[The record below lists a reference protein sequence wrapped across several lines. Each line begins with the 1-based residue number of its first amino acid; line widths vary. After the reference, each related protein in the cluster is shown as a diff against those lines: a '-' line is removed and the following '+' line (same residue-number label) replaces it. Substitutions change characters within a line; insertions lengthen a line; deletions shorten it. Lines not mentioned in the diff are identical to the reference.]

1 MTKATGDGAGVRK
14 PLQRIRYLI
23 EGVFVALLPMTLSFV
38 IPGSWHPRGAIA
50 GNLFHIG
57 QAWTWVAIAWLVLRL
72 RGEGVT
78 DIGLTWPKSWGRS
91 LALGVGFGL
100 TIFACSLVRDAL
112 GYKPNLSFWR
122 QLYGDLPLTISFIA
136 VSFFGAGFSEE
147 FMLRGVTLNSFAKG
161 LGESRWAWIVAI
173 AGQALLFGI
182 LHRYMGPAGVVW
194 STSMGVLL
202 GVLYLVSGRNLLA
215 LMIGHGLHD
224 AIKMVMFYSI
234 PSAAG

>member
-1 MTKATGDGAGVRK
+1 MEATADGTQVRG

-23 EGVFVALLPMTLSFV
+23 EGVFVALLPLIVSFV
-38 IPGSWHPRGAIA
+38 IPASWYPRDAIA
-50 GNLFHIG
+50 GNIFRIG
-57 QAWTWVAIAWLVLRL
+57 EEWTWVAIAWLVLRL
-72 RGEGVT
+72 RGERVA
-78 DIGLTWPKSWGRS
+78 DIGLTWPKSWGRT
-91 LALGVGFGL
+91 LALGVAFGL
-100 TIFACSLVRDAL
+100 AIFACSLVRDAL

-122 QLYGDLPLTISFIA
+122 PLSGDLPLTISCIA
-136 VSFFGAGFSEE
+136 LSFLGAGFSEE
-147 FMLRGVTLNSFAKG
+147 FLLRGVALNSFAKG
-161 LGESRWAWIVAI
+161 LGESRWAWVVAI
-173 AGQALLFGI
+173 AGQALLFGF
-182 LHRYMGPAGVVW
+182 LHRYMGLAGVVW